1 MNGNKCTILFILILL
16 FLCHNESMK
25 LGILDYVFNSVPKFN
40 RNKYIELKDAQIKSD
55 LPVFNEKFSMSK
67 YIYPI

>member
-1 MNGNKCTILFILILL
+1 
-16 FLCHNESMK
+16 MK